1 MVACRYLMYHVSMT
15 RKDDDYAVDVSR
27 SFDPSVP
34 QAARIYHAWLG
45 GKDHYG
51 VDRETADRVIE
62 LRPQVIAAARAN
74 RRFLGRAVWYMAER
88 HGVMQFLD
96 IGCGLPAR
104 DNTHQI
110 AQRIDPRARVVYVDS
125 DPVVMAHAR
134 ALLTSSPDGC
144 CDYIHADLRDTGYI
158 LDRAAQTLDL
168 NRPVGV
174 LLLAVLHFIPD
185 ADDPAEVVAS
195 LAGALAQ
202 ASCVAITH
210 LTGDFAPEAV
220 GEAADAYNKAVPTPV
235 IARTHAEVTGMFAGL
250 RLVAPGVV
258 PVSEWR
264 SDVVARQ
271 VVDLYAGAARVVARC
286 R

>member
-1 MVACRYLMYHVSMT
+1 VTLNSEGDQSGPRRRLLTTSGSASVVAT
-15 RKDDDYAVDVSR
+15 
-27 SFDPSVP
+27 PSVP
-34 QAARIYHAWLG
+34 QAARVYDAWLG

-62 LRPQVIAAARAN
+62 LRPQVIAAVRAN
-74 RRFLGRAVWYMAER
+74 RRFLGRAVRYMAER

-110 AQRIDPRARVVYVDS
+110 AQRIDPRSRVVYVDS

-134 ALLTSSPDGC
+134 ALLTSGPDGC
-144 CDYIHADLRDTGYI
+144 CNHVHADLRDTGYI

-168 NRPVGV
+168 TRPVGV
-174 LLLAVLHFIPD
+174 LLLAVMHFIPD
-185 ADDPAEVVAS
+185 ADDPAGIVATM
-195 LAGALAQ
+195 AGALARG
-202 ASCVAITH
+202 SCVSITH

-220 GEAADAYNKAVPTPV
+220 GQAADAYNKAVPTPV

-264 SDVVARQ
+264 PDMVVRQ
-271 VVDLYAGAARVVARC
+271 VVDLYAGVARAVARC